1 MNELTTL
8 RQRVIDLE
16 SCIERRE
23 NVMAEIRGDLVDA
36 KNSEVVTWGELDS
49 VQAENERLQARES
62 ELQEEIGH
70 LEDSLI
76 KQGQMLRDIVNIT
89 KGPPVEK
96 MHSTHD
102 AVESVARLK
111 ARVAEKCDAP
121 VGWIDPDKYKA
132 ACESKME
139 FFKTIKELREQ
150 NEKLQAR
157 VAALELAA
165 LNAISFMPG
174 GKAKA
179 ELRDAYDN
187 ATGSTEAFT
196 LRKQAEALCACSE
209 ELKMSNRYEDP
220 IFTRGMATAYGFIT
234 GTAQTLIDE
243 AGQAGGQ

>member
-89 KGPPVEK
+89 KGPPVDK

-102 AVESVARLK
+102 AVASVARLK
-111 ARVAEKCDAP
+111 AISD
-121 VGWIDPDKYKA
+121 
-132 ACESKME
+132 
-139 FFKTIKELREQ
+139 
-150 NEKLQAR
+150 
-157 VAALELAA
+157 
-165 LNAISFMPG
+165 NAIT
-174 GKAKA
+174 A
-179 ELRDAYDN
+179 
-187 ATGSTEAFT
+187 
-196 LRKQAEALCACSE
+196 
-209 ELKMSNRYEDP
+209 
-220 IFTRGMATAYGFIT
+220 RGNK
-234 GTAQTLIDE
+234 
-243 AGQAGGQ
+243 